1 MHFVGQ
7 LHTVYARNHFQPLD
21 QGAGGVR
28 KVRMRLPGRGK
39 SGGAR
44 VIYLH
49 LETHAILYLLTIYT
63 KKEQADLSSDQK
75 KAISAVVEQIKRAHR
90 NRI

>member
-1 MHFVGQ
+1 
-7 LHTVYARNHFQPLD
+7 
-21 QGAGGVR
+21 
-28 KVRMRLPGRGK
+28 
-39 SGGAR
+39 